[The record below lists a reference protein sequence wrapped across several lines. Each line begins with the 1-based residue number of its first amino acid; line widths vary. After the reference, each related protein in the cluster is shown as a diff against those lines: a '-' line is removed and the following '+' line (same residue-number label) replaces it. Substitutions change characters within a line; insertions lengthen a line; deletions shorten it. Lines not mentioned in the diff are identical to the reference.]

1 LTTTSD
7 AVERQ
12 RQIDRR
18 RQRLEKLVQITGG
31 DFELGLDFGRHDAV
45 DKRRIIV
52 GLGAD
57 DVLQASHLWLRGAA
71 LHLLGHHLQDVRQAA
86 EEALLEQRQGKP
98 HFSTLWHALEDA
110 RLENWM
116 VGRWPGMRRS
126 FEARW
131 LPNLGGGLFQRMP
144 ALQQLEL
151 GLYLLGRGVDR
162 PSLRPDV
169 DRALEDVMEPLAAGA
184 RGARPGDSLQAM
196 RRIYPR
202 LQAYVDAG
210 ITHGRGASATTPQ
223 EASESSGGSPSS
235 ESQPDTTPTIELED
249 ERFEVSLMGRQRQV
263 PEWVRPGSAPWF
275 ERGLGEKQVHP
286 SVLLPDRETALIP
299 PRRELAEYQRLWLA
313 VQREAGYLFTRLLHL
328 MQEQAYLRYGGRHR
342 TGKLVMNKLW
352 KQRLADYRLFERQE
366 QGGRNQVAFMVL
378 VDESASMAGRDKSQ
392 TAAKATVLLGEALSR
407 LNVPFEIIGFSTA
420 SFEAQAAMKLG
431 LVPAYQY
438 RTTRCAALEH
448 RIYKAFDEPFR
459 FVRTRLAG
467 IEPRHN
473 NWDEEHLVFAYH
485 RMRLRPEPGKVLIV
499 LSDGQPNG
507 SADHLIATVRWLER
521 HGLTV
526 IGVGIGADFVR
537 HIYRQSLVVGDFH
550 QLAQELIQVLVT
562 ELGRHGTELS
572 VGAQAPGPG
581 YALTA

>member
-1 LTTTSD
+1 MVPS
-7 AVERQ
+7 RQ
-12 RQIDRR
+12 R
-18 RQRLEKLVQITGG
+18 
-31 DFELGLDFGRHDAV
+31 
-45 DKRRIIV
+45 
-52 GLGAD
+52 
-57 DVLQASHLWLRGAA
+57 
-71 LHLLGHHLQDVRQAA
+71 
-86 EEALLEQRQGKP
+86 
-98 HFSTLWHALEDA
+98 
-110 RLENWM
+110 
-116 VGRWPGMRRS
+116 
-126 FEARW
+126 
-131 LPNLGGGLFQRMP
+131 
-144 ALQQLEL
+144 
-151 GLYLLGRGVDR
+151 
-162 PSLRPDV
+162 
-169 DRALEDVMEPLAAGA
+169 
-184 RGARPGDSLQAM
+184 
-196 RRIYPR
+196 
-202 LQAYVDAG
+202 
-210 ITHGRGASATTPQ
+210 
-223 EASESSGGSPSS
+223 
-235 ESQPDTTPTIELED
+235 
-249 ERFEVSLMGRQRQV
+249 
-263 PEWVRPGSAPWF
+263 PWF

-286 SVLLPDRETALIP
+286 SVLQTDRETALTP
-299 PRRELAEYQRLWLA
+299 PRALAEYQRLWLS
-313 VQREAGYLFTRLLHL
+313 VQREAGYLFARLLHL

-378 VDESASMAGRDKSQ
+378 VDESASMAGRDKAQ
-392 TAAKATVLLGEALSR
+392 TAAKAAVLLGEALSR

-431 LVPAYQY
+431 LMPAYQY

-448 RIYKAFDEPFR
+448 QIYKAFDEPFR

-485 RMRLRPEPGKVLIV
+485 RMRLRPEPGKVMIV

-537 HIYRQSLVVGDFH
+537 QIYRQSLVVGDFH

-572 VGAQAPGPG
+572 VGAQAPAPG
-581 YALTA
+581 YVLTA